1 MSQLQQALG
10 PGSILLN
17 QSVSHWEDAVRLA
30 GKALVASGRTTDAYT
45 QAMVDTIHQLGPYI
59 VIAPGLAMP
68 HARPNDS
75 VLETGMSLVT
85 LQQGVEFGHKKND
98 PVRVV
103 FGLAAL
109 DHDKHLELLS
119 EFAAKF
125 STPDFVKTLLSCSAE
140 GEIRHLFA

>member
-1 MSQLQQALG
+1 MSLLQRALG
-10 PGSILLN
+10 DGSILLN
-17 QSVSHWEDAVRLA
+17 QSATEWRQAVRLA
-30 GKALVASGRTTDAYT
+30 GAGLVASGRTTAEYT
-45 QAMVDTIHQLGPYI
+45 EAMIATIEELGPYV

-85 LQQGVEFGHKKND
+85 LAEPVSFGHAKND

-125 STPDFVKTLLSCSAE
+125 GQPDFVNTLLTSSTE
-140 GEIRHLFA
+140 GEIRSLF

>member
-1 MSQLQQALG
+1 MSLLQRALG
-10 PGSILLN
+10 DSSILLN
-17 QSVSHWEDAVRLA
+17 QSATEWRQAVRLA
-30 GKALVASGRTTDAYT
+30 GAGLVASGRTTAEYT
-45 QAMVDTIHQLGPYI
+45 EAMIATIEELGPYV

-85 LQQGVEFGHKKND
+85 LAEPVSFGHTKND

-125 STPDFVKTLLSCSAE
+125 SQPDFVNTLLTSSTE
-140 GEIRHLFA
+140 GEIRSLF

>member
-1 MSQLQQALG
+1 MSLLQRALG
-10 PGSILLN
+10 AGSILLN
-17 QSVSHWEDAVRLA
+17 QTTEDWQGAVRLA
-30 GKALVASGRTTDAYT
+30 GAGLVASGRTTAEYT
-45 QAMVDTIHQLGPYI
+45 EAMVATILELGPYV

-85 LQQGVEFGHKKND
+85 LAEPISFGHGKND

-103 FGLAAL
+103 FALAAL

-119 EFAAKF
+119 EFAGKF
-125 STPDFVKTLLSCSAE
+125 GQPEFVNNLLTCQQE
-140 GEIRHLFA
+140 DEIRALFA

>member
-1 MSQLQQALG
+1 MSLLQRALG
-10 PGSILLN
+10 DGSILLN
-17 QSVSHWEDAVRLA
+17 QSATEWRQAVRLA
-30 GKALVASGRTTDAYT
+30 GAGLAASGRTTAEYT
-45 QAMVDTIHQLGPYI
+45 EAMIATIEELGPYV

-85 LQQGVEFGHKKND
+85 LAEPVSFGHAKND

-125 STPDFVKTLLSCSAE
+125 SQPEFVNTLLTSSTE
-140 GEIRHLFA
+140 GEIRSLF

>member
-1 MSQLQQALG
+1 MSLLQRALG
-10 PGSILLN
+10 DGSILLN
-17 QSVSHWEDAVRLA
+17 QSATEWRQAVRLA
-30 GKALVASGRTTDAYT
+30 GAGLVASGRTTAEYT
-45 QAMVDTIHQLGPYI
+45 EAMIATIEELGPYV

-85 LQQGVEFGHKKND
+85 LAEPVSFGHSKND

-125 STPDFVKTLLSCSAE
+125 SQPDFVNTLLTSSTE
-140 GEIRHLFA
+140 GEIRSLF

>member
-1 MSQLQQALG
+1 MSLLQRALG
-10 PGSILLN
+10 DGSILLN
-17 QSVSHWEDAVRLA
+17 QSATEWRQAVRLA
-30 GKALVASGRTTDAYT
+30 GAGLVASGRTTAEYT
-45 QAMVDTIHQLGPYI
+45 EAMIATIEDLGPYV

-85 LQQGVEFGHKKND
+85 LAEPVSFGHAKND

-125 STPDFVKTLLSCSAE
+125 SQPDFVNTLLTSSTE
-140 GEIRHLFA
+140 GEIRSLF

>member
-1 MSQLQQALG
+1 MSLLQRALG
-10 PGSILLN
+10 DGSILLN
-17 QSVSHWEDAVRLA
+17 QSATEWRQAVRLA
-30 GKALVASGRTTDAYT
+30 GAGLVASGRTTAEYT
-45 QAMVDTIHQLGPYI
+45 EAMIATIEELGPYV

-85 LQQGVEFGHKKND
+85 LAEPVSFGHTKND

-119 EFAAKF
+119 EFAAQF
-125 STPDFVKTLLSCSAE
+125 SHPDFVNTLLTSSTE
-140 GEIRHLFA
+140 GEIRSLF

>member
-1 MSQLQQALG
+1 
-10 PGSILLN
+10 
-17 QSVSHWEDAVRLA
+17 
-30 GKALVASGRTTDAYT
+30 
-45 QAMVDTIHQLGPYI
+45 

-85 LQQGVEFGHKKND
+85 LAEPVSFGHAKND

-125 STPDFVKTLLSCSAE
+125 SQPDFVNTLLTSSTE
-140 GEIRHLFA
+140 GEIRSLF

>member
-1 MSQLQQALG
+1 MSLLQRALG
-10 PGSILLN
+10 DSSILLN
-17 QSVSHWEDAVRLA
+17 QSATEWRQAVRLA
-30 GKALVASGRTTDAYT
+30 GAGLVASGRTTAEYT
-45 QAMVDTIHQLGPYI
+45 EAMIATIEELGPYV

-85 LQQGVEFGHKKND
+85 LAEPVSFGHTKND

-119 EFAAKF
+119 EFAAQF
-125 STPDFVKTLLSCSAE
+125 SHPDFVNTLLTSSTE
-140 GEIRHLFA
+140 GEIRSLF

>member
-1 MSQLQQALG
+1 MSLLQRALG
-10 PGSILLN
+10 DGSILLN
-17 QSVSHWEDAVRLA
+17 QSATEWRQAVRLA
-30 GKALVASGRTTDAYT
+30 GAGLVASGRTTAEYT
-45 QAMVDTIHQLGPYI
+45 EAMIATIEELGPYV

-85 LQQGVEFGHKKND
+85 LAEPVSFGHAKND

-125 STPDFVKTLLSCSAE
+125 SQPDFVNTLLTSSTE
-140 GEIRHLFA
+140 GEIRSLF